1 MAETITITDDRTGK
15 TVTVPITDGVFPA
28 SAIRE
33 LDANL
38 FVYDPAYM
46 QTAACK
52 SAITYLDGNAGILR
66 YRGYPIEQLAEQ
78 STYLE
83 VAYLL
88 LKGELPDKAQLEQ
101 WTSDVTHHTYIHEN
115 MRKRFVD
122 GFHYDAH
129 PMGMFVSAVAAL
141 GTFYNDSKEI
151 FDEESR
157 EKQILRL
164 IAKTPTI
171 ASMCHRFSVGLP
183 FNYPSNSLSYPG
195 NFLQMMWKIGDEYEL
210 DPVLERAMDVLFI
223 LHADHEQNCGTTA
236 MRVVGSSHA
245 DPYSSAAAA
254 ASALYGP
261 LHGGAN
267 EAVVRMLEE
276 IGSVDNV
283 PAFIDTV
290 KRGADRL
297 MGFGHRVYKNYDPR
311 ATIIKQTAYDVFEVT
326 GKNPLLDIA
335 LKLEEAALSDPYFI
349 DRKLYPNVDFYSGLI
364 YQAMG
369 FPIDM
374 FTVLF
379 AIPRTAGWLAH
390 WQELLADK
398 DQKISRPRQWYDG
411 PRDPRLRHDR
421 RSLRRALASALRAA
435 PIDTAAP
442 ATIAVARAAA
452 APVSGSCDSHRPA
465 CRRGASMAARAP
477 ALRRRRSG
485 RRRGSSPTAPAA
497 RRPRPRP
504 HRRWWSAAPAARRPR
519 PSIVVGGTGG
529 TSTATSAPSNSPTAR
544 RCRRRCSSVGGG
556 VGAGAGSSA

>member
-1 MAETITITDDRTGK
+1 MPETITITDDRTGK
-15 TVTVPITDGVFPA
+15 TVTVPIEGGVFPA

-33 LDANL
+33 LDSSL

-46 QTAACK
+46 QTASCR
-52 SAITYLDGNAGILR
+52 SAITYLDGGAGILR
-66 YRGYPIEQLAEQ
+66 YRGYPIEQLAEH
-78 STYLE
+78 STFLE

-88 LKGELPDKAQLEQ
+88 LHGDLPTSEQLAT
-101 WTSDVTHHTYIHEN
+101 WTHDVTHHTFIHEN

-141 GTFYNDSKEI
+141 GTFYDGAKDVH
-151 FDEESR
+151 DEESCR
-157 EKQILRL
+157 KQVLRL

-171 ASMCHRFSVGLP
+171 AAMCYRFSVGLP
-183 FNYPSNSLSYPG
+183 FNYPDNDLSFPA
-195 NFLQMMWKIGDEYEL
+195 NFLSMMWKVGADYHV
-210 DPVLERAMDVLFI
+210 DPVLERAMDILFI

-267 EAVVRMLEE
+267 EAVVRMLNE
-276 IGSVDNV
+276 IGSIDQV
-283 PAFIDTV
+283 PAFIDAV
-290 KRGADRL
+290 KAGEGRL

-311 ATIIKQTAYDVFEVT
+311 ATIIKKTAYDVFEVT

-335 LKLEEAALSDPYFI
+335 LKLEEVALGDPYFV

-369 FPIDM
+369 FPVDM

-390 WQELLADK
+390 WQELLADG
-398 DQKISRPRQWYDG
+398 DQRISRPRQWYVG
-411 PRDPRLRHDR
+411 PEERDYTPISA
-421 RSLRRALASALRAA
+421 RS
-435 PIDTAAP
+435 
-442 ATIAVARAAA
+442 
-452 APVSGSCDSHRPA
+452 
-465 CRRGASMAARAP
+465 
-477 ALRRRRSG
+477 
-485 RRRGSSPTAPAA
+485 
-497 RRPRPRP
+497 
-504 HRRWWSAAPAARRPR
+504 
-519 PSIVVGGTGG
+519 
-529 TSTATSAPSNSPTAR
+529 
-544 RCRRRCSSVGGG
+544 
-556 VGAGAGSSA
+556 